1 MSLQTVRSIVR
12 PQSIPNSPSGAPWR
26 RAWVAILGAA
36 IVAAPAGGQTG
47 TITGRVTEALSNQA
61 VANATINALRAGGSG
76 NVTVRSTADGK
87 YTVSNLPAGT
97 YTVTVTARIGLAKK
111 HVDGFV
117 VQAGQTAT
125 LDFAMAPIAAQLEQV
140 VTTATS
146 GAEPERIQDS
156 PNPISVVTAAQIEER
171 PSLTVTDHL
180 KAVPG
185 LSISAGGLA
194 QANIVSRGFNNAFST
209 QMLMLQDYRYAGV
222 PSLRVNVPLLFTGT
236 NEDID
241 RIEVLQGPAA
251 ALYGPN
257 SGNGVLHII
266 TKSPFQSA
274 GTSLTLDGGE
284 RSLVRGSLRHAGIIA
299 EDKLAYKFSAEAFTA
314 KDFEYTDPNQ
324 PTVYPSTDPRIP
336 PSRRGQ
342 AVVNDNDLKRYA
354 GEARLDYK
362 VDENTTLIS
371 SAGYSMIG
379 SAREITTTFGA
390 AQAKDWS
397 YLNLQER
404 LHHKNFFAQI
414 FYDKSNSGNSDSLDA
429 NGTYYLRTG
438 IPVVDKS
445 SILATQVQQG
455 LQWSRTKFVVGA
467 EYLAT
472 RPQTQGTIDGRNEN
486 DDNINEYGGYLQTTT
501 TITPKFDFLA
511 AARVD
516 ANSRIDGY
524 QFSPRAALIFRPDS
538 NNTFRV
544 TFNRAYGSPTSFSF
558 FLDQYSGQTPAPGMP
573 VQIFGNPPKTG
584 WQFAN
589 SCGGAFNGLCM
600 RSPYAPCGAA
610 SSLVA
615 ASAASAYAGF
625 VTPCAAFGG
634 VSPIQAIIQAQPDSL
649 FGGSQA
655 KAALLGALPLIQ
667 GLRPTDASVG
677 TVLADLNSGKPLT
690 TAPQNYAPLG
700 ANFANTWELGYKGF
714 LSQRVS
720 LDADAWYQRRPSDP
734 TTQILNPG
742 ILFNGIQLGQY
753 LSQNIGATLVGAL
766 MAQGLPPAQA
776 QAQAAA
782 IITGLTTAM
791 AKVPVGA
798 AAFNNPLYTQPY
810 LVFSYQ
816 NSPGYINVYGFDIAA
831 DFLLPQG
838 WSVATTYS
846 NLNKNVYTD
855 APGATASNPLAANTP
870 KHRATATLR
879 YDNQEHG
886 YGVEVR
892 GRYADAFPVNSGVFN
907 SYGLPIGS
915 APYPPVPV
923 NAFLDAGFSW
933 VLPVNG
939 APRWSLNA
947 TNLLDNQVAS
957 FVGVPKIGRM
967 IMTRIAYTY

>member
-12 PQSIPNSPSGAPWR
+12 PQSIPNSPSVPWR
-26 RAWVAILGAA
+26 RAWVALLGAA
-36 IVAAPAGGQTG
+36 IAAAPAAGQTG
-47 TITGRVTEALSNQA
+47 TISGRVTEALSTQP
-61 VANATINALRAGGSG
+61 VGNATINALRAGGSG
-76 NVTVRSTADGK
+76 NVTVRSSADGK

-241 RIEVLQGPAA
+241 RIEILQGPAA

-274 GTSLTLDGGE
+274 GTSFTLDGGE

-299 EDKLAYKFSAEAFTA
+299 EDKLAYKISAEAFTA

-324 PTVYPSTDPRIP
+324 PTVYSSTDPRIP
-336 PSRRGQ
+336 PSRRGK

-362 VDENTTLIS
+362 LDENTTLIS

-404 LHHKNFFAQI
+404 LHHKNFFAQV

-455 LQWSRTKFVVGA
+455 LQWSRTKFVLGA

-486 DDNINEYGGYLQTTT
+486 DDDINEYGGYLQTTT
-501 TITPKFDFLA
+501 TITPKIDFLA

-538 NNTFRV
+538 NNNFRV

-573 VQIFGNPPKTG
+573 VQILGNPPKTG

-589 SCGGAFNGLCM
+589 TCTGAFGSLCM
-600 RSPYAPCGAA
+600 RSPYVPG
-610 SSLVA
+610 VVG

-625 VTPCAAFGG
+625 VTPNAAFGG
-634 VSPIQAIIQAQPDSL
+634 ISPLQAIIQSQPSSV
-649 FGGSQA
+649 FGGDAA
-655 KAALLGALPLIQ
+655 KAALLSALPIIQ
-667 GLRPTDASVG
+667 GLHPTDASVG
-677 TVLADLNSGKPLT
+677 SILVDLNSNKPVAA
-690 TAPQNYAPLG
+690 APSNYAPLG
-700 ANFANTWELGYKGF
+700 ANFANTWEVGYKGF

-720 LDADAWYQRRPSDP
+720 LEADAWFQRRPSDP

-742 ILFNGIQLGQY
+742 ILFNGQQLGQF
-753 LSQNIGATLVGAL
+753 LGAAIGQALVAAGV
-766 MAQGLPPAQA
+766 PPAQA

-782 IITGLTTAM
+782 LATGLATVM

-798 AAFNNPLYTQPY
+798 AAFNSPLYTQPY

-816 NSPGYINVYGFDIAA
+816 NSPGYINVHGFDIAA

-855 APGATASNPLAANTP
+855 APGATVSNPLAANTP
-870 KHRATATLR
+870 KHRATVTLR

-907 SYGLPIGS
+907 SYGLPAGS
-915 APYPPVPV
+915 AAYPPVPV

>member
-1 MSLQTVRSIVR
+1 MSLQTVRSIVH
-12 PQSIPNSPSGAPWR
+12 PIPASPSRALWR
-26 RAWVAILGAA
+26 AA
-36 IVAAPAGGQTG
+36 SFGLLVLVIAAAPATGQNG
-47 TITGRVTEALSNQA
+47 TITGRITEALSSQP
-61 VANATINALRAGGSG
+61 VGGATISALRAGGGG
-76 NVTVRSTADGK
+76 NVTARSTADGK
-87 YTVSNLPAGT
+87 YTLSNLPAGT
-97 YTVTVTARIGLAKK
+97 YTVTVTARIGLAQK

-125 LDFAMAPIAAQLEQV
+125 LDVAMAPIAAQLEQV

-171 PSLTVTDHL
+171 PSVTITDHL
-180 KAVPG
+180 KSVPG
-185 LSISAGGLA
+185 LSISAGGIA

-257 SGNGVLHII
+257 SGNGVLHVI

-274 GTSLTLDGGE
+274 GTSFTLDGGE
-284 RSLVRGSLRHAGIIA
+284 RSFLRGSLRHAGIIA

-314 KDFEYTDPNQ
+314 HDFEYTDPNQ
-324 PTVYPSTDPRIP
+324 ATVYSSTDPRIP

-342 AVVNDNDLKRYA
+342 AVVNDHDLKRYA

-362 VDENTTLIS
+362 IDENTTLIS

-455 LQWSRTKFVVGA
+455 LQWSRTKFVLGA

-524 QFSPRAALIFRPDS
+524 QFSPRAALMFRPDS
-538 NNTFRV
+538 NNNFRV

-573 VQIFGNPPKTG
+573 VQILGNPPKTG

-589 SCGGAFNGLCM
+589 NCTGAVGTLCM
-600 RSPYAPCGAA
+600 RSPYVPGG
-610 SSLVA
+610 VVG

-625 VTPCAAFGG
+625 LTPSAAFGG
-634 VSPIQAIIQAQPDSL
+634 VSPLEAIIRAQPASV
-649 FGGSQA
+649 FGGEANRQ
-655 KAALLGALPLIQ
+655 ALLAALPLIR
-667 GLRPTDASVG
+667 GLRPTDAQVGSVL
-677 TVLADLNSGKPLT
+677 VDLNTNKPLT
-690 TAPQNYAPLG
+690 GAPANYAPLG
-700 ANFANTWELGYKGF
+700 ADFANTWEVGYKGF

-720 LDADAWYQRRPSDP
+720 LEADVWYQRRPSDP
-734 TTQILNPG
+734 TTQILNPAV
-742 ILFNGIQLGQY
+742 LFNGQQLGQY
-753 LSQNIGATLVGAL
+753 LGPQIAGAL
-766 MAQGLPPAQA
+766 IAAGVPAALA

-782 IITGLTTAM
+782 LAPGFAQVM

-798 AAFNNPLYTQPY
+798 AAFNSPLYSQPY

-816 NSPGYINVYGFDIAA
+816 NSPGHVNVYGFDVAA

-838 WSVATTYS
+838 WSLATTYS
-846 NLNKNVYTD
+846 NLNKNVYAD
-855 APGATASNPLAANTP
+855 APGATPANPLAANTP

-907 SYGLPIGS
+907 SYGLPAGS
-915 APYPPVPV
+915 LPYPPVPV

-947 TNLLDNQVAS
+947 TNLLDNRVAS

>member
-1 MSLQTVRSIVR
+1 MSLQTVRSVSR
-12 PQSIPNSPSGAPWR
+12 PRSIAGSSSSSTWR
-26 RAWVAILGAA
+26 SAWLALLGAA
-36 IVAAPAGGQTG
+36 IAAAPAAGQTG
-47 TITGRVTEALSNQA
+47 TISGRVTEALSGQP
-61 VANATINALRAGGSG
+61 VPNATINALRAGGSG
-76 NVTVRSTADGK
+76 NVTVRSSADGK
-87 YTVSNLPAGT
+87 YTLSNLPAGT
-97 YTVTVTARIGLAKK
+97 YTVTVTARIGLAQK
-111 HVDGFV
+111 HVDGV
-117 VQAGQTAT
+117 AVKSGQTST
-125 LDFAMAPIAAQLEQV
+125 LDFSMTPIAAQLEQV

-146 GAEPERIQDS
+146 GAEPEKIQDS
-156 PNPISVVTAAQIEER
+156 PSAISVVTATQIEER

-257 SGNGVLHII
+257 SGNGVLHVI

-284 RSLVRGSLRHAGIIA
+284 RSLLRGSFRHAGIIA

-314 KDFEYTDPNQ
+314 KDFQYTDPNQ
-324 PTVYPSTDPRIP
+324 PTVYSSTDPRIP

-362 VDENTTLIS
+362 IDDSTTLIS

-414 FYDKSNSGNSDSLDA
+414 FFDKSNSGNSDSLDA

-455 LQWSRTKFVVGA
+455 LSWGRTKFVVGA

-472 RPQTQGTIDGRNEN
+472 RPQTEGTIDGRNEA

-501 TITPKFDFLA
+501 SLTSKFDFLA

-538 NNTFRV
+538 NNNFRV
-544 TFNRAYGSPTSFSF
+544 TFNRAYASPTSFSF

-589 SCGGAFNGLCM
+589 SCTGPLGSLCM
-600 RSPYAPCGAA
+600 RSPYAPG
-610 SSLVA
+610 LIG

-625 VTPCAAFGG
+625 LTPNAAFGG
-634 VSPIQAIIQAQPDSL
+634 VSPLQAIIASQPSSK
-649 FGGSQA
+649 FGGDAA
-655 KAALLGALPLIQ
+655 KAGLLAALPLIQ
-667 GLRPTDASVG
+667 GLRPTNAQVG
-677 TVLADLNSGKPLT
+677 TVLVDLNSSTPLA
-690 TAPQNYAPLG
+690 APPSNYAPLG
-700 ANFANTWELGYKGF
+700 ANFANTWEVGYKGF

-720 LDADAWYQRRPSDP
+720 LEADAWFQRRPSDP

-742 ILFNGIQLGQY
+742 ILFNGQQLGAF
-753 LSQNIGATLVGAL
+753 LSQVGPTLAGAL
-766 MAQGLPPAQA
+766 IAQGVPAAQA
-776 QAQAAA
+776 QA
-782 IITGLTTAM
+782 
-791 AKVPVGA
+791 
-798 AAFNNPLYTQPY
+798 
-810 LVFSYQ
+810 
-816 NSPGYINVYGFDIAA
+816 
-831 DFLLPQG
+831 
-838 WSVATTYS
+838 
-846 NLNKNVYTD
+846 
-855 APGATASNPLAANTP
+855 
-870 KHRATATLR
+870 
-879 YDNQEHG
+879 
-886 YGVEVR
+886 
-892 GRYADAFPVNSGVFN
+892 
-907 SYGLPIGS
+907 
-915 APYPPVPV
+915 
-923 NAFLDAGFSW
+923 
-933 VLPVNG
+933 
-939 APRWSLNA
+939 
-947 TNLLDNQVAS
+947 
-957 FVGVPKIGRM
+957 
-967 IMTRIAYTY
+967 

>member
-1 MSLQTVRSIVR
+1 MSLQTVRSVSR
-12 PQSIPNSPSGAPWR
+12 PRSIAGSSSSSTWR
-26 RAWVAILGAA
+26 SAWLALLGAA
-36 IVAAPAGGQTG
+36 IAAAPAAGQTG
-47 TITGRVTEALSNQA
+47 TISGRVTEALSGQP
-61 VANATINALRAGGSG
+61 VPNATINALRAGGSG
-76 NVTVRSTADGK
+76 NVTVRSSADGK

-97 YTVTVTARIGLAKK
+97 YTVSVKALSGLAPTQ
-111 HVDGFV
+111 VDV
-117 VQAGQTAT
+117 AVAAGQTAT
-125 LDFAMAPIAAQLEQV
+125 HDFSMAPLASHLQPV
-140 VTTATS
+140 VTTANG
-146 GAEPERIQDS
+146 GAGGGEKILES
-156 PNPISVVTAAQIEER
+156 PSQISVVGAAQIEQR
-171 PSLTVTDHL
+171 PGLTVTDQL

-236 NEDID
+236 SEDID

-257 SGNGVLHII
+257 AGNGVLHII
-266 TKSPFQSA
+266 TKSPFQSS

-284 RSLVRGSLRHAGIIA
+284 RSLVRGSFRQAGIIA
-299 EDKLAYKFSAEAFTA
+299 DNKLAYKLSAEAFTA

-324 PTVYPSTDPRIP
+324 PTVYPSNDPRIP

-342 AVVNDNDLKRYA
+342 AVINDNDLKRYA

-362 VDENTTLIS
+362 IDENTTLIS
-371 SAGYSMIG
+371 TAGYSMIG

-414 FYDKSNSGNSDSLDA
+414 FYNKSNSGNSDSLDA

-455 LQWSRTKFVVGA
+455 LSWGSTKFVLGA

-472 RPQTQGTIDGRNEN
+472 RPQTEGTIDGRNEA
-486 DDNINEYGGYLQTTT
+486 DDNINEYGGYVQTTT
-501 TITPKFDFLA
+501 ALSKMFDFLA

-524 QFSPRAALIFRPDS
+524 QFSPRAALVFKPDE
-538 NNTFRV
+538 NNNFRV
-544 TFNRAYGSPTSFSF
+544 TFNRAYATPTSFSF

-573 VQIFGNPPKTG
+573 VQILGNPPKTG

-589 SCGGAFNGLCM
+589 NCTGGAIGSLCM
-600 RSPYAPCGAA
+600 RSPYAPG
-610 SSLVA
+610 VIG

-625 VTPCAAFGG
+625 LTPNAAFGG
-634 VSPIQAIIQAQPDSL
+634 VSPLQAIIASQPSSV
-649 FGGSQA
+649 FGGDAA
-655 KAALLGALPLIQ
+655 KAALLQSIPLIQ
-667 GLRPTDASVG
+667 GLRPTNAQVG
-677 TVLADLNSGKPLT
+677 TVLVDLNSSTPLA
-690 TAPQNYAPLG
+690 APPSNYAPLG
-700 ANFANTWELGYKGF
+700 ANFANTWEVGYKGF

-720 LDADAWYQRRPSDP
+720 LEADAWFQRRPSDP

-742 ILFNGIQLGQY
+742 ILFNGQQLGAY
-753 LSQNIGATLVGAL
+753 LGANIAGAL
-766 MAQGLPPAQA
+766 IAQGVPPAQA
-776 QAQAAA
+776 AAQAQALA
-782 IITGLTTAM
+782 TGLATVM

-798 AAFNNPLYTQPY
+798 AAFNSPLYSQPY

-816 NSPGYINVYGFDIAA
+816 NSPGYINVAGFDVAA

-846 NLNKNVYTD
+846 NLNKNVYSD
-855 APGATASNPLAANTP
+855 APGATAANPLAANTP

-879 YDNQEHG
+879 YDSQEHG
-886 YGVEVR
+886 YGIEVR

-907 SYGLPIGS
+907 SYGLPAGS
-915 APYPPVPV
+915 KPYPPVPV
-923 NAFLDAGFSW
+923 NAFIDAGFSW

-939 APRWSLNA
+939 SPRWSLNA
-947 TNLLDNQVAS
+947 TNLLDNRVAS

-967 IMTRIAYTY
+967 LMTRIAYTY

>member
-1 MSLQTVRSIVR
+1 MSLQTVRPVARPILAPPSRAVR
-12 PQSIPNSPSGAPWR
+12 HGAWFGLL
-26 RAWVAILGAA
+26 ALV
-36 IVAAPAGGQTG
+36 VAATPARAQNG
-47 TITGRVTEALSNQA
+47 TISGRVTEALSNQP
-61 VANATINALRAGGSG
+61 VSGATITALRAAGGGSA
-76 NVTVRSTADGK
+76 TARSTPDGK
-87 YTVSNLPAGT
+87 YTLTDLPAGT
-97 YTVTVTARIGLAKK
+97 YTVTVTARIGLAQK
-111 HVDGFV
+111 HVDGFL

-140 VTTATS
+140 VTTATG

-156 PNPISVVTAAQIEER
+156 PNPISVVTASQIAER
-171 PSLTVTDHL
+171 PSATITDHL
-180 KAVPG
+180 KALPG
-185 LSISAGGLA
+185 LSISAGGIA

-257 SGNGVLHII
+257 SGNGVLHVI

-274 GTSLTLDGGE
+274 GTTLTLDGGD
-284 RSLVRGSLRHAGIIA
+284 RSMVRGSLRHAGIIA
-299 EDKLAYKFSAEAFTA
+299 EDKLAYKISGEFLNAN
-314 KDFEYTDPNQ
+314 DFQYVDPNE
-324 PTVYPSTDPRIP
+324 PTTYSATDPRIP

-342 AVVNDNDLKRYA
+342 GVTHDFDVRRYA

-362 VDENTTLIS
+362 LDEDTQLIS
-371 SAGYSMIG
+371 SAGYSLIG
-379 SAREITTTFGA
+379 SDREITTTFGA
-390 AQAKDWS
+390 AQVKDWS

-404 LHHKNFFAQI
+404 LHHKNFFAQV
-414 FYDKSNSGNSDSLDA
+414 FYTKSNSGNSDSLDA
-429 NGTYYLRTG
+429 NGTYYLRSG

-472 RPQTQGTIDGRNEN
+472 RPQTEGTIDGRNEN
-486 DDNINEYGGYLQTTT
+486 DDNINEYGGYVQTTT
-501 TITPKFDFLA
+501 AITSKVDFLA

-524 QFSPRAALIFRPDS
+524 QFSPRAALIFKPDS
-538 NNTFRV
+538 NNNFRV
-544 TFNRAYGSPTSFSF
+544 TFNRAYASPTSFSF

-573 VQIFGNPPKTG
+573 VQILGNPPKEG

-589 SCGGAFNGLCM
+589 NCTGALGGLCM
-600 RSPYAPCGAA
+600 RSPYIPG
-610 SSLVA
+610 VVG

-625 VTPCAAFGG
+625 VTPNAAFGG
-634 VSPIQAIIQAQPDSL
+634 VSPLQAIIQSQPSSV
-649 FGGSQA
+649 FGGDA
-655 KAALLGALPLIQ
+655 NKALLLSALPLVQ
-667 GLRPTDASVG
+667 GLRPTDANVGSVL
-677 TVLADLNSGKPLT
+677 VDLNSNTPLT
-690 TAPQNYAPLG
+690 SAPTNYAPLG
-700 ANFANTWELGYKGF
+700 ANFANTWEVGYKG
-714 LSQRVS
+714 LVSPRVS
-720 LDADAWYQRRPSDP
+720 VELDAWFQRRPSDP

-742 ILFNGIQLGQY
+742 ILFNPTQLGGF
-753 LSQNIGATLVGAL
+753 LGTSIAGELI
-766 MAQGLPPAQA
+766 AQGVPQAQA
-776 QAQAAA
+776 QAQAQALA
-782 IITGLTTAM
+782 TALTQVM

-798 AAFNNPLYTQPY
+798 AAFNSPLYTQPY

-816 NSPGYINVYGFDIAA
+816 NSPGYINVHGFDASA

-838 WSVATTYS
+838 WSLATTYS
-846 NLNKNVYTD
+846 NLNRNVFTD
-855 APGATASNPLAANTP
+855 APGATVANPLAANTP

-879 YDNQEHG
+879 YDSQEHG
-886 YGVEVR
+886 YGVEIR

-907 SYGLPIGS
+907 SYGLPAGS
-915 APYPPVPV
+915 VPYPGVPV

-933 VLPVNG
+933 LLPVSG

-947 TNLLDNQVAS
+947 TNLLNNPVAS

-967 IMTRIAYTY
+967 IMTRVSYTY